1 MSGSIKDISADQF
14 DGEVLASDIP
24 VIVDFWAPWCGP
36 CRSMAPIIEE
46 VARDFAGKVKV
57 AKVNVDENQALAGRY
72 RIMSIPTMLMFK
84 NGEVVGQMVGYTA
97 KGVLAKRLEQL
108 VVPGT

>member
-1 MSGSIKDISADQF
+1 MALELNESNF
-14 DGEVLASDIP
+14 DVEVLQSAQP
-24 VIVDFWAPWCGP
+24 VLVDFWAPWCGP
-36 CRSMAPIIEE
+36 CRSMAPISEE